1 MRGRAQREICSWK
14 ALAHRPPFA
23 VGCCKLSLN
32 YFFHFLS
39 IFPLGNVKRMKIGQ
53 LGELTE
59 ASDVVVGQVQV

>member
-1 MRGRAQREICSWK
+1 MRGLRRREICSWK

-32 YFFHFLS
+32 YFFPFLS
-39 IFPLGNVKRMKIGQ
+39 IFPLGNVERMKIGQ